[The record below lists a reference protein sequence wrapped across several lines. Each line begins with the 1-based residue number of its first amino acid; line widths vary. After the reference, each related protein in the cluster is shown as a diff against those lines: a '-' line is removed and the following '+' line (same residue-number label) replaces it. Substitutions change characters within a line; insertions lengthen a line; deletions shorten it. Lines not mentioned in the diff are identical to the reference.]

1 MDNIPDMSLYGELLL
16 DSLTHSV
23 LVLWTANRI
32 GRSTPKNQK
41 KKDLKKFKFRTQIK
55 LIGFIK
61 SEIWQVSLRN
71 HSSNGQ
77 HRQKLQNI
85 DNKLLCLPHHQHPRQ
100 VTWL

>member
-1 MDNIPDMSLYGELLL
+1 MDNIPDMYHHGELLL
-16 DSLTHSV
+16 DSLTHYV

-32 GRSTPKNQK
+32 GHSTPKKQK
-41 KKDLKKFKFRTQIK
+41 KYFKKFQFRRQIK
-55 LIGFIK
+55 VILFVK

-85 DNKLLCLPHHQHPRQ
+85 ENKLLCLSHHQHPRQ